1 MDLNIVV
8 LAGRLAATPEV
19 RTFDNGSNL
28 VRYLVTIRAEH
39 PRRRVDV
46 IPVVLWDALGQD
58 LSLERGDRVWIA
70 GAVQRRFW
78 SDDHNRRSR
87 IEIVARHIQ
96 PYPLAED
103 DEGTQGVLAMV
114 EGPVEV

>member
-8 LAGRLAATPEV
+8 IAGSLAAAPEV
-19 RTFDNGSNL
+19 RSFDNGSSL
-28 VRYLVTIRAEH
+28 VRILVTTRAEE

-46 IPVVLWDALGQD
+46 IPVVLWDAD
-58 LSLERGDRVWIA
+58 EDAMSLERGERVWVA

-87 IEIVARHIQ
+87 IEVVAHHIQ
-96 PYPLAED
+96 RYPESDAAE
-103 DEGTQGVLAMV
+103 GVPGVLTMV
-114 EGPVEV
+114 EGTVEV

>member
-8 LAGRLAATPEV
+8 IAGRLAAAPEI
-19 RTFDNGSNL
+19 RTFDSDSSL
-28 VRYLVTIRAEH
+28 VRYLVTTRAEH

-46 IPVVLWDALGQD
+46 IPVVLWDAEGDALT
-58 LSLERGDRVWIA
+58 LERGERVWVA

-87 IEIVARHIQ
+87 IEVVARHIQ
-96 PYPLAED
+96 RYPKVEA
-103 DEGTQGVLAMV
+103 DEGMSGILTMV
-114 EGPVEV
+114 EGAVEV